1 MSGLSENIERVVPLK
16 AAPGPTRLRAKFLG
30 LPLGRSVRVWVN
42 GRVVGR
48 IQPSVPSLT
57 DPGYVR
63 RGKRVTYAGW
73 REGALALDADALQ
86 PGENTILFES
96 PGKGAYLSGAALE
109 IVSPDVETDAPPL
122 ETPGLGAAPTP
133 SATPDPLSS
142 PTPAPGPTPVVIV
155 PAVPA
160 P

>member
-1 MSGLSENIERVVPLK
+1 LQDGVADLSENIELVVPLK
-16 AAPGPTRLRAKFLG
+16 AAPGPARLRAKFLG
-30 LPLGRSVRVWVN
+30 LPLGRSLRVWVN
-42 GRVVGR
+42 GRIVGR
-48 IQPSVPSLT
+48 VQPAVPSLT

-73 REGALALDADALQ
+73 REGAIMLSADALKA
-86 PGENTILFES
+86 GENTILFES

-109 IVSPDVETDAPPL
+109 IVSPEADVDAPEL
-122 ETPGLGAAPTP
+122 ESPGLDDSPAA
-133 SATPDPLSS
+133 S
-142 PTPAPGPTPVVIV
+142 PTPRPGPTPVVIV